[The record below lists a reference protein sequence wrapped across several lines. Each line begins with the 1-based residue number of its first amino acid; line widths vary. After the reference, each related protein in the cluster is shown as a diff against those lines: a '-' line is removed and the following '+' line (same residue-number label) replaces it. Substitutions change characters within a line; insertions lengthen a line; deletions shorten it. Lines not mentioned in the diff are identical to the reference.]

1 MRRLVFLF
9 SFATLVFSCL
19 QLAAQEQ
26 PAPQTDATAYTSV
39 SGHVICGDTGLPG
52 RFAAVQLVP
61 EKPQKTT
68 FAADLG
74 TVKDSKGFAKALAKN
89 MAQPKKGT
97 GLSAVS
103 SIDGSF
109 EMPKVPAG
117 TYYVVAQLSG
127 YPSPFSALTSMERFA
142 ADADA
147 ISRIQALAEKIVV
160 QSAPVRLDVRLERG
174 GSISGV
180 IHYGDGSPA
189 AGVSPVLMALQENG
203 KWKADFDPGNQ
214 QKHTTDDRGRYRIS
228 GLAKGKYAIKAEL
241 PTNQMISGL
250 GGSTD
255 SHFSWGDALVVYSGG
270 VLREKDIKP
279 IEVGLGDEVDGID
292 ISFPVDNIHQVS
304 GTVVAKVDN
313 HPLNSGWASLIDP
326 ETKET
331 LRHTQLEEDGSFK
344 FNYIPEGQ
352 YALSI
357 SHPGDTDKSAQV
369 DAYAQMIHPTF
380 LKNYQDATIQIDVK
394 SDLTGLTVQ
403 VADQPAAGAPAKPP
417 TP

>member
-214 QKHTTDDRGRYRIS
+214 QKHTTDDRGRYR
-228 GLAKGKYAIKAEL
+228 
-241 PTNQMISGL
+241 TNSSWFP
-250 GGSTD
+250 GST
-255 SHFSWGDALVVYSGG
+255 GTCRKIVYSLVIPGPAGVVQQKVPVIVGRYLCKFWNHLLDAIRG
-270 VLREKDIKP
+270 VLCDGQECLLHRA
-279 IEVGLGDEVDGID
+279 VGTNCGNTLFVIWRCSRYGLSDAIRVVCSVCRI
-292 ISFPVDNIHQVS
+292 VS
-304 GTVVAKVDN
+304 
-313 HPLNSGWASLIDP
+313 SG
-326 ETKET
+326 
-331 LRHTQLEEDGSFK
+331 R
-344 FNYIPEGQ
+344 
-352 YALSI
+352 
-357 SHPGDTDKSAQV
+357 
-369 DAYAQMIHPTF
+369 
-380 LKNYQDATIQIDVK
+380 
-394 SDLTGLTVQ
+394 
-403 VADQPAAGAPAKPP
+403 
-417 TP
+417 